1 MLAAQAL
8 SVLSVFNPKLVVEK
22 ILAPL
27 TEKCLSKA
35 LHIRHGAI
43 LGVSEIVIGLG
54 GNSVSNRKETLE
66 KAWIS
71 LSLKE
76 RKLIKDS
83 ENQAKFKELFEKTSS
98 QNYLN
103 EVLPEGSEML
113 TNVITII
120 QRVEKER
127 LYKGKGGE
135 IMRGGVCHLIHALAT
150 SKLKLDDS
158 VLHQLV
164 KTLIENFKH
173 PNPEIQDE
181 ATKAFKTFCFAY
193 LNDGSPSLAA
203 SSPVILEIKKLF
215 DPSMNDM
222 NIAITRGYN
231 MAFGVMTQALL
242 LFFGKRVTE
251 TVLVNC
257 VPKNRESDDAESRR

>member
-1 MLAAQAL
+1 
-8 SVLSVFNPKLVVEK
+8 
-22 ILAPL
+22 
-27 TEKCLSKA
+27 
-35 LHIRHGAI
+35 
-43 LGVSEIVIGLG
+43 
-54 GNSVSNRKETLE
+54 
-66 KAWIS
+66 
-71 LSLKE
+71 
-76 RKLIKDS
+76 
-83 ENQAKFKELFEKTSS
+83 
-98 QNYLN
+98 
-103 EVLPEGSEML
+103 
-113 TNVITII
+113 
-120 QRVEKER
+120 
-127 LYKGKGGE
+127 
-135 IMRGGVCHLIHALAT
+135 MRGGVCHLIHALAT

-203 SSPVILEIKKLF
+203 SSPIILDIKKLF
-215 DPSMNDM
+215 DPSMDDM

-231 MAFGVMTQALL
+231 MAFGVMTQALI

-251 TVLVNC
+251 TVLANC